1 MNEGHPR
8 MNRVIKFSLINAM
21 RVRKV
26 LKRGRSIII
35 TARQLGAVH
44 MSCPMARPAQEGHRE
59 GRGCGRGN
67 IEGKVDEGILL
78 PRRQQSMNNDVVTG
92 QVYTTLSLIGVIA
105 VPCL

>member
-1 MNEGHPR
+1 

-26 LKRGRSIII
+26 LKRGRSIHQYCQAAAGRS
-35 TARQLGAVH
+35 TFVLPHG
-44 MSCPMARPAQEGHRE
+44 SPQEGHRE